1 MDRQGQ
7 PVPNRYNQPPPDRHN
22 QPVPYRHNQPPPDR
36 HGRPPFDRHGQPCAG
51 HLRTAAAL
59 CVSIIL
65 TGCMVGPDYK
75 RPDPPATPV
84 AFKELAGWKIS
95 QPADAADKGAWWSV
109 YHDPEL
115 DRLEREVDVS
125 NQTVKQFE
133 AQYRNAVALVAGAR
147 AGLFPTVGLNAGV
160 TRSGTGAS
168 GGSNRNSSVSS
179 ASSFGGTSRS
189 GTEYNVSGTV
199 AWDLDV
205 WGRIRRQIES
215 SNAAAQVSAAD
226 LANAKLSAQATLAT
240 DYFDLRA
247 EDALAKLLTETTV
260 AFRRALRITENQY
273 RAGTSS
279 SIDYVTAL
287 AQLQSTEA
295 QLVAVGVQRQQFEHA
310 IAALTGHAPADLT
323 IAPAPLAAE
332 VPVLPPGLPSALL
345 ERRPDIAGAERA
357 MQQQNALIGAQIAA
371 YYPDISL
378 SALGEYA
385 GFPLAQ
391 LFNVSNQ
398 FWSLGATGAETLFN
412 GGLRAADVAAAR
424 ATYDASVAAYRQT
437 VLTAFQQV
445 EDALSDLRILEQQA
459 KAEAI
464 AVNSTRRAVDATL
477 NAYRAGTV
485 AYTSVIT
492 EQTLLLSDQQTA
504 LAVQQSRLVASV
516 ALIEALGGGWS
527 ATDLPARVETANP
540 LLP

>member
-1 MDRQGQ
+1 MMPATYRQSQ
-7 PVPNRYNQPPPDRHN
+7 AFPDRHN
-22 QPVPYRHNQPPPDR
+22 RPSSKNHDRPRPYRH
-36 HGRPPFDRHGQPCAG
+36 GRLCA
-51 HLRTAAAL
+51 TAAVCL
-59 CVSIIL
+59 SLVL

-95 QPADAADKGAWWSV
+95 QPADAADRGDWWSV
-109 YHDPEL
+109 YHDPLL
-115 DRLEREVDVS
+115 DRLEREVNVS

-133 AQYRNAVALVAGAR
+133 AQYRNAVTLVAEAR
-147 AGLFPTVGLNAGV
+147 AGLFPTVGLSAGV
-160 TRSGTGAS
+160 TRSGSGTG
-168 GGSNRNSSVSS
+168 GGSSFSS
-179 ASSFGGTSRS
+179 ASSFGGSSRN
-189 GTEYNVSGTV
+189 GTQYNVSGTV

-205 WGRIRRQIES
+205 WGRIRRQVES
-215 SNAAAQVSAAD
+215 SSAAAQVGAAD

-247 EDALAKLLTETTV
+247 EDSLTELLTETAA
-260 AFRRALRITENQY
+260 AFRRALQITENQY

-287 AQLQSTEA
+287 AQLQSTQA
-295 QLVAVGVQRQQFEHA
+295 QLVGVGVQRQQFEHA

-323 IAPAPLAAE
+323 IAPAPLATD

-345 ERRPDIAGAERA
+345 ERRPDIAGAERT
-357 MQQQNALIGAQIAA
+357 MQQENALIGVQIAA

-412 GGLRAADVAAAR
+412 GGLRAADVTAAR
-424 ATYDASVAAYRQT
+424 ATYDASVATYRQT

-445 EDALSDLRILEQQA
+445 EDALSDLRILELQA
-459 KAEAI
+459 QAEAI
-464 AVNSTRRAVDATL
+464 AVKSTSRAVDATL

-492 EQTLLLSDQQTA
+492 EQTLLLSDQQAA

-527 ATDLPARVETANP
+527 SADLPARIETANP

>member
-1 MDRQGQ
+1 M
-7 PVPNRYNQPPPDRHN
+7 RH
-22 QPVPYRHNQPPPDR
+22 VWVC
-36 HGRPPFDRHGQPCAG
+36 FVLA
-51 HLRTAAAL
+51 
-59 CVSIIL
+59 
-65 TGCMVGPDYK
+65 GCMVGPDYQ
-75 RPDPPATPV
+75 RPDAPAPV

-95 QPADAADKGAWWSV
+95 QPADTVDKGTWWSV
-109 YHDPEL
+109 YHDREL
-115 DRLEREVDVS
+115 DRLERMVEVS

-133 AQYRNAVALVAGAR
+133 AQYQNAVALVAEAR
-147 AGLFPTVGLNAGV
+147 AGLFPTVALSPGV
-160 TRSGTGAS
+160 TRNGS
-168 GGSNRNSSVSS
+168 GGVNGRVSS
-179 ASSFGGTSRS
+179 LSSGSSTGGSGRS
-189 GTEYNVSGTV
+189 GTQYSLSGTV
-199 AWDLDV
+199 TWDLDV
-205 WGRIRRQIES
+205 WGRIRRQVES
-215 SNAAAQVSAAD
+215 DVAAAQVSAAD

-247 EDALAKLLTETTV
+247 EDSLAQLLTDTV
-260 AFRRALRITENQY
+260 AAYRRALRITENQY

-287 AQLQSTEA
+287 ALLQSTEA

-310 IAALTGHAPADLT
+310 IAVLTGHPPADLT
-323 IAPAPLAAE
+323 IAPAPLASQ

-345 ERRPDIAGAERA
+345 ERRPDVAAAERA
-357 MQQQNALIGAQIAA
+357 MQQENALIGVQVAA

-391 LFNVSNQ
+391 LFNLSNQ
-398 FWSLGATGAETLFN
+398 FWSLGATGTETLFN
-412 GGLRAADVAAAR
+412 GGLRPASVAAAR
-424 ATYDASVAAYRQT
+424 ATYDASVASYRQT

-445 EDALSDLRILEQQA
+445 EDALSNLRILQQQA

-464 AVNSTRRAVDATL
+464 AVSSSQRAVDATL

-492 EQTLLLSDQQTA
+492 EQTQLLSNQQTA
-504 LAVQQSRLVASV
+504 LSVQQSRLVASV

-527 ATDLPARVETANP
+527 TADLPKKIKTPNP
-540 LLP
+540 LAP